1 MMRIPPP
8 ALAGLV
14 AGLQA
19 SALAL
24 VNRASPAAAGR
35 RVVIVGGGDTG
46 ADCLGTAHWQGAK
59 EIHQSELLP
68 MPPAQR
74 TPFMPWPL
82 YPMILRTESSNEE

>member
-59 EIHQSELLP
+59 EAHQFELLP
-68 MPPAQR
+68 HRKFERRMTNEQHNA
-74 TPFMPWPL
+74 L
-82 YPMILRTESSNEE
+82 DSSAFTLHF